1 MRERRLHYAW
11 FILAG
16 IILIRGFAGG
26 GLNMT
31 SSLFLAPVSEE
42 LGVGIGSLS
51 IYFSITSIVTILFL
65 PYAGKLINRYDIR
78 MITAVG
84 AALQAF
90 SFAGFG
96 LLHKVW
102 GWYFLAV
109 PYAMGATILVS
120 LLGPILINRWFA
132 KNEAL
137 MMGIQM
143 AFVGLFG
150 ALLQPFTSGL
160 IEERGWRQAYYLLGG
175 LTFAVVLIAAFLLLK
190 NRPEDKNLTPY
201 GSGIKGQEDAGRA
214 EAVLAVTEKEAMR
227 SISFYLL
234 LIFMTAF
241 TGVGVFTQHIPTYG
255 KILGYSMKDIGTV
268 LAYASIGNALGSII
282 IGGIS
287 DRIGCLKTC
296 YGVIFAGFLAVFG
309 FLFSGNGFWIFGL
322 STFLHGLTSSGIMV
336 LAPILTLQ
344 FFGQKDYE
352 KIYAKVSMGAPLASI
367 VLIPAYGF
375 VHDALDS
382 YIPVLW
388 GMAILLAVSLFSIA
402 YGWKKR
408 CTSEGCPRWHKK

>member
-201 GSGIKGQEDAGRA
+201 GSGIKGQEDVGRA
-214 EAVLAVTEKEAMR
+214 ESVLAVTEKEAMR

-408 CTSEGCPRWHKK
+408 CTSEGCPCWHKK